1 MNLEHF
7 SAPYEADAQ
16 MAYMVREGLADFAI
30 TEDSD
35 LIAFGC
41 PKILAK
47 INHNGFGQLFDL
59 KAFRAQKKN
68 TNADGW
74 DDKLREFQKMDEEE
88 FLTTCIMGGCEYIK
102 SIDRVGLKVVLK
114 NHQKAKSCEQVVK
127 DLKANKAFKDRVPD
141 QYWEQVQKVKTIF
154 KFQTVYDPR

>member
-1 MNLEHF
+1 MRLK
-7 SAPYEADAQ
+7 A
-16 MAYMVREGLADFAI
+16 LADFAI

-59 KAFRAQKKN
+59 NAFRAQKKN

-74 DDKLREFQKMDEEE
+74 DDKLREF
-88 FLTTCIMGGCEYIK
+88 
-102 SIDRVGLKVVLK
+102 
-114 NHQKAKSCEQVVK
+114 
-127 DLKANKAFKDRVPD
+127 
-141 QYWEQVQKVKTIF
+141 
-154 KFQTVYDPR
+154 

>member
-1 MNLEHF
+1 MGLEHF

-47 INHNGFGQLFDL
+47 INHAGFGQLFDL
-59 KAFRAQKKN
+59 IAFRA
-68 TNADGW
+68 
-74 DDKLREFQKMDEEE
+74 
-88 FLTTCIMGGCEYIK
+88 
-102 SIDRVGLKVVLK
+102 
-114 NHQKAKSCEQVVK
+114 
-127 DLKANKAFKDRVPD
+127 
-141 QYWEQVQKVKTIF
+141 
-154 KFQTVYDPR
+154 